1 MKSSCFLTIWEEHT
15 QSRFGCCLS
24 AACCFATLFLP
35 SRPGSWVTGPI
46 NTTSTLRNRLISL
59 CKYSTISAILF
70 YLLMAVALTFSSYLI
85 VYGFMLLAIVVS
97 YTTGSGVYVFGVLR
111 ASRSIHQKL
120 IESVLGTTLRF
131 VSICLATDQCCKLF
145 FVGGWTRPQRP
156 ESSLVSHRTSALVR
170 FSSTLLD

>member
-1 MKSSCFLTIWEEHT
+1 MTWEEHT
-15 QSRFGCCLS
+15 QSRFGYCLS
-24 AACCFATLFLP
+24 AACCFATPFLP

-46 NTTSTLRNRLISL
+46 NTTSTLRNRLMSL
-59 CKYSTISAILF
+59 CEYSTISAILF

-85 VYGFMLLAIVVS
+85 VYVFMLLAIVVS
-97 YTTGSGVYVFGVLR
+97 YTTGSGVYVFGALR

-120 IESVLGTTLRF
+120 IGSVLGTTLRCA
-131 VSICLATDQCCKLF
+131 SNYLDIAYADRF
-145 FVGGWTRPQRP
+145 FFAGGWTRLQHP